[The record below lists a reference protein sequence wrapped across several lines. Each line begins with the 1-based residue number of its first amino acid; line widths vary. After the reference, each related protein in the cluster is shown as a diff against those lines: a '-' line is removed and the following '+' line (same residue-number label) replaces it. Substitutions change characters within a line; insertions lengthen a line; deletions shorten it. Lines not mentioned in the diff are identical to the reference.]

1 MRGKFLAFNF
11 LVLALVGFSSAA
23 NAADMTPEYLHG
35 NWVIGTTEQKC
46 GDAEAEYF
54 VFNENG
60 TFEAGRSKKAEA
72 VGFWQIDGDSV
83 YLVFI
88 ASGGFFQ
95 DIHAELKKYENR
107 FDYFDVK
114 LIPFNV
120 EDNRFEA
127 VGVLGDEVNRGIA
140 IRCK

>member
-1 MRGKFLAFNF
+1 MRGKFLAFSF
-11 LVLALVGFSSAA
+11 LVLALVGFSSGA
-23 NAADMTPEYLHG
+23 NAADMAPEYLHG
-35 NWVIGTTEQKC
+35 HWVIGKTEQKC
-46 GDAEAEYF
+46 GAADAEYF

-60 TFEAGRSKKAEA
+60 TFEAGRSNKAEA
-72 VGFWQIDGDSV
+72 VGFWQIDGDIV
-83 YLVFI
+83 YLVLI

-95 DIHAELKKYENR
+95 DIHAELKEYDNR

-120 EDNRFEA
+120 EGNRFEA
-127 VGVLGDEVNRGIA
+127 VGVLGDETNKGIA

>member
-1 MRGKFLAFNF
+1 M
-11 LVLALVGFSSAA
+11 VLALVGFSSGA
-23 NAADMTPEYLHG
+23 NAADMAPEYLTG
-35 NWVIGTTEQKC
+35 YWVIGTTEQKC
-46 GDAEAEYF
+46 GDPDAKYF
-54 VFNENG
+54 MFNENR

-72 VGFWQIDGDSV
+72 VGFWQIDGDIV

-95 DIHAELKKYENR
+95 DIHAELKEYENR

-114 LIPFNV
+114 LIPFSIT
-120 EDNRFEA
+120 DNRFEA
-127 VGVLGDEVNRGIA
+127 FGVIGDAINKGIA

>member
-1 MRGKFLAFNF
+1 MRSKLLAFSF
-11 LVLALVGFSSAA
+11 LVTALIGFSSGA
-23 NAADMTPEYLHG
+23 NAADMASEYLHG
-35 NWVIGTTEQKC
+35 NWVIGTTEQTC
-46 GDAEAEYF
+46 GAADAEYF
-54 VFNENG
+54 IFNKNG

-72 VGFWQIDGDSV
+72 VGFWQIDGDIV

-95 DIHAELKKYENR
+95 DIHAELKAYENR

-114 LIPFNV
+114 LIPLNV
-120 EDNRFEA
+120 KDNRFEA
-127 VGVLGDEVNRGIA
+127 VGVLGDETNKGVA

>member
-1 MRGKFLAFNF
+1 MRSKFLAFGF
-11 LVLALVGFSSAA
+11 LLLALVGFSSGA
-23 NAADMTPEYLHG
+23 NATDMAPEYLTG

-46 GDAEAEYF
+46 GDPDAEYF
-54 VFNENG
+54 LYNENG
-60 TFEAGRSKKAEA
+60 TFEAGRSNKAEA
-72 VGFWQIDGDSV
+72 VGFWQIDGDIV

-95 DIHAELKKYENR
+95 DIHAELKEYENR
-107 FDYFDVK
+107 FDSFDVK

-120 EDNRFEA
+120 EANRFEA
-127 VGVLGDEVNRGIA
+127 VGVLGDETNKGIA